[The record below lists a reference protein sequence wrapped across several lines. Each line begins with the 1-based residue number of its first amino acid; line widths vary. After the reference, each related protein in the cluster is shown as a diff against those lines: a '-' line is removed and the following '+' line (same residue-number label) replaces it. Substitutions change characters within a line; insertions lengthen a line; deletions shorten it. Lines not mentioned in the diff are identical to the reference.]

1 MKCIP
6 TILCS
11 LFVSFAISDIDI
23 DKFIEFH
30 ESSPVHITISSY
42 PIKIPFGVMTV
53 DDNHIVKKFIEKP
66 VLNELMNIGYYY
78 LPLKHNSYMENK
90 KDLLSYIDFLIKN
103 NRLKCYKHEGIHIT
117 INTIAELS
125 EAEDNIEKIL

>member
-1 MKCIP
+1 MP
-6 TILCS
+6 DGQAFS
-11 LFVSFAISDIDI
+11 NSFEFKKLLADHDLLAEA
-23 DKFIEFH
+23 FIEH
-30 ESSPVHITISSY
+30 LATY
-42 PIKIPFGVMTV
+42 ALRRVMTV